1 MNTKKISLL
10 IATMLFTCNAYAVD
24 YKTDTW
30 IFKLNADGMAG
41 FLQQKTDESDFIND
55 WEIKGQIFYRFNNT
69 QRFGAIYS
77 IDADSV
83 EDKEYVHHAFILL
96 EDRNAGRAEFG
107 LTHSIARK
115 MGLGLPDVGYL
126 RINDNSILHK
136 KLDLKKVLISDTTA
150 TTGHKA
156 LHLNLATTATDYGQ
170 YGISVSG
177 LTDDYNYAVDMAIKI
192 KQPSGKIKTAYSLG
206 VSYMNKPENYS
217 EHSFTPN
224 VTADWRSQIALG
236 INLQYNSWIIGTS
249 ARLIYDK
256 NPVYVASDG
265 LIAGAGCS
273 YDLLQYTVSL
283 NYLYSDTTVWK
294 HEKDILTHEHNDY
307 VHTWLASFRY
317 KYSEIA
323 HLFMS
328 GGITSDTPFFAVGLK
343 IGF

>member
-1 MNTKKISLL
+1 MNIHKISFLIPALL
-10 IATMLFTCNAYAVD
+10 FAQNAVALD
-24 YKTDTW
+24 YRSDNWT
-30 IFKLNADGMAG
+30 FKLDADGMVG
-41 FLQQKTDESDFIND
+41 FLQEKTNESDFIND
-55 WEIKGQIFYRFNNT
+55 WDIKGQIFYRFNNT
-69 QRFGAIYS
+69 QRFGAVYS
-77 IDADSV
+77 LDADSV

-96 EDRNAGRAEFG
+96 EDRNIGRAEFG

-126 RINDNSILHK
+126 RINDDSILHK

-177 LTDDYNYAVDMAIKI
+177 LTDDYNYAVDMAIKL
-192 KQPSGKIKTAYSLG
+192 KQPSGKLKTAYSFG
-206 VSYMNKPENYS
+206 ASYMNKPENYS

-224 VTADWRSQIALG
+224 VTADWRGQVALG
-236 INLQYNSWIIGTS
+236 INLQYNSWIFGTS
-249 ARLIYDK
+249 ARMIYDR
-256 NPVYVASDG
+256 NPVYIASDG
-265 LIAGAGCS
+265 FITGTGFS
-273 YDLLQYTVSL
+273 YDLLQYTISL

-294 HEKDILTHEHNDY
+294 HEKDILTREYNDY
-307 VHTWLASFRY
+307 IHTILASFRY
-317 KYSEIA
+317 KYSETA

-343 IGF
+343 VGF